1 MSWTTAVRNE
11 ISHERDVLA
20 SYLPWWRSDS
30 AWSTLPGDLVGRVLR
45 SGRPW
50 EGWLSDYIR
59 VYSSAER
66 TSIDVGA
73 NVGVHTRTMA
83 KYSFET
89 VALEPQ
95 AAAYDRLIS
104 NVTDLPNVRALQL
117 AASSRR
123 GAAAIRY
130 ALSNRGASQ
139 LVWGDGDEHVSTIR
153 LDDLVFTRP
162 VGLIKIDVEGHEREV
177 LEGACGVI
185 ALDRPTILLEDT
197 TKTRD
202 MLNDFGY
209 TVTRIS
215 WRDFLCLPR
224 EAVTADTSRRKNA

>member
-11 ISHERDVLA
+11 IAHERDVLA

-45 SGRPW
+45 SGRAW

-59 VYSSAER
+59 AYSSVDR

-83 KYSFET
+83 MHSFET

-95 AAAYDRLIS
+95 AAAYDRLLA
-104 NVTDLPNVRALQL
+104 NVTDLSNVRAFHL
-117 AASSRR
+117 AASSHQ
-123 GAAAIRY
+123 GTAAIRH

-153 LDDLVFTRP
+153 LDDLAFTRP
-162 VGLIKIDVEGHEREV
+162 VGLMKIDVEGHERAV
-177 LEGACGVI
+177 LEGACGI
-185 ALDRPTILLEDT
+185 LTLDRPVVLLEDT
-197 TKTRD
+197 TKTRY
-202 MLNDFGY
+202 MLNDFDY

-224 EAVTADTSRRKNA
+224 EAMTIDAKGPKSA